1 MNLRKW
7 LPLILIVSL
16 AIALDQISKNWVIEN
31 MTIGETFAP
40 LPALQPFFQFTRST
54 NTGIAF
60 GIASGSSEIFFVIS
74 SLITIALVIF
84 YGRSRANAHLQHI
97 ALSMVIGGA
106 LGNLLDRWQ
115 HGHVVDF
122 IHYVIPGLISN
133 VSNLA
138 DHLIVIGVFVLI
150 VESFLEERRQAQHA
164 TASEAPTV

>member
-1 MNLRKW
+1 MTLRKW
-7 LPLILIVSL
+7 LPLILIVCL
-16 AIALDQISKNWVIEN
+16 AIAIDQISKNWVIAN
-31 MTIGETFAP
+31 MVIGETIAP

-60 GIASGSSEIFFVIS
+60 GIGSGGSEIFLVLS
-74 SLITIALVIF
+74 SIITCALVYF
-84 YGRSRANAHLQHI
+84 YAQSRPDAHLQHI

-106 LGNLLDRWQ
+106 IGNVIDRIQ

-138 DHLIVIGVFVLI
+138 DHLIVIGVFLLI
-150 VESFLEERRQAQHA
+150 VETFLEDRRQARQP
-164 TASEAPTV
+164 TTEAPAS